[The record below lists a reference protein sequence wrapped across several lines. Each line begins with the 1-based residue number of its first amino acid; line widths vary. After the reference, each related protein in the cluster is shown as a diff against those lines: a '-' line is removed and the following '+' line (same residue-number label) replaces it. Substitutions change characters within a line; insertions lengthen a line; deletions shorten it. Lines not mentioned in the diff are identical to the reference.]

1 MSITFTTKKAL
12 GAVLAAA
19 LLSGTAIVSIA
30 PAQAASVKQGAACSV
45 AGAKSKSGAT
55 TYTCGTNPVTPTSMK
70 LVWLTS
76 NCINQ
81 GSTFKVAQSANT
93 TSAGVLSQLQT
104 AIAANQS
111 ELTNAQTALAAA
123 NAKQYFISTD
133 QTTKTKIYATGLAA
147 AITALQAK
155 LTADQA
161 AYAAATALAD
171 KTAWQTAITQRSG
184 LIQVLTH
191 EQSILNTS
199 VTNAQTN
206 LTTLNSQL
214 TTLTGPGGGS
224 ATAKATLAT
233 ATKSLAVAC
242 KAGL

>member
-1 MSITFTTKKAL
+1 MC
-12 GAVLAAA
+12 
-19 LLSGTAIVSIA
+19 
-30 PAQAASVKQGAACSV
+30 GAARRFS
-45 AGAKSKSGAT
+45 
-55 TYTCGTNPVTPTSMK
+55 
-70 LVWLTS
+70 
-76 NCINQ
+76 
-81 GSTFKVAQSANT
+81 
-93 TSAGVLSQLQT
+93 T

-111 ELTNAQTALAAA
+111 ELTNAQTSLAAA

-133 QTTKTKIYATGLAA
+133 QSTKTKIYATGLAA

-155 LTADQA
+155 LAADQA

-191 EQSILNTS
+191 EQNILNTS

-214 TTLTGPGGGS
+214 ATLTGPGGGS
-224 ATAKATLAT
+224 AIAKATLAT
-233 ATKSLAVAC
+233 ATKSLAAAC